1 MRHRLSV
8 FVPLRPNGRNS
19 QFTQLMNKNKLNY
32 EAPEVEIMEI
42 IPETAV
48 LTASG
53 SNEQPDYEYWF

>member
-1 MRHRLSV
+1 
-8 FVPLRPNGRNS
+8 
-19 QFTQLMNKNKLNY
+19 MNKNKLNY

-48 LTASG
+48 LSA

>member
-1 MRHRLSV
+1 
-8 FVPLRPNGRNS
+8 
-19 QFTQLMNKNKLNY
+19 MNKNKLNY